1 MATAPTHGAL
11 HSVLPQDLSAAL
23 FSQAR
28 IVSLAA
34 DQTLFLAGAPGDGC
48 YRVDEGLLKVTMASP
63 SGGERILTIVGA
75 GALVGEL
82 AMLDGAPRSASVVA
96 IRDSK
101 LRFVSRHDFD
111 AFARANP
118 DVYRHITLMLARRL
132 RAIDDALTATS
143 FLTLKGRV
151 ARAMF
156 NLADAFGKD
165 VGSGRILIGQKV
177 SQRDL
182 AAMAGIAREN
192 LSRILQDWM
201 RRKLISRL
209 AGYYCLEDKSALELE
224 AVPPAAAEPATV
236 KGDGAPPSKTGGLN
250 AALICSAHRRR
261 GRRDRPW
268 RALRAAPPH

>member
-1 MATAPTHGAL
+1 MATAPPHDNAL
-11 HSVLPQDLSAAL
+11 HSVASEDLPAAL
-23 FSQAR
+23 FGRAR
-28 IVSLAA
+28 AVSLGASEA
-34 DQTLFLAGAPGDGC
+34 LFPAGAPGDGC
-48 YRVDEGLLKVTMASP
+48 YRLDEGLLKVTVVSP
-63 SGGERILTIVGA
+63 SGAERILAILGH

-82 AMLDGAPRSASVVA
+82 SMLDGAPRSASVVA

-101 LRFVSRHDFD
+101 LRFVSRADFE
-111 AFARANP
+111 AFAHANP
-118 DVYRHITLMLARRL
+118 EVYRQITIMLARRL

-151 ARAMF
+151 ARALF

-165 VGSGRILIGQKV
+165 VGAGRVLINQKV

-209 AGYYCLEDKSALELE
+209 AGYYCLESKSALELD
-224 AVPPAAAEPATV
+224 AAPAGAAARAEP
-236 KGDGAPPSKTGGLN
+236 D
-250 AALICSAHRRR
+250 
-261 GRRDRPW
+261 
-268 RALRAAPPH
+268 

>member
-1 MATAPTHGAL
+1 MHGSAPR
-11 HSVLPQDLSAAL
+11 SVLPEDLSVAL

-28 IVSLAA
+28 AVALAA
-34 DQTLFLAGAPGDGC
+34 DQTLFVAGAPGDGC
-48 YRVDEGLLKVTMASP
+48 YLLEEGLLKVMMASP
-63 SGGERILTIVGA
+63 SRGERILAILGP

-96 IRDSK
+96 IRESK
-101 LRFVSRHDFD
+101 LRFVSQAGFE

-118 DVYRHITLMLARRL
+118 DVYRHITVMLVRRL

-165 VGSGRILIGQKV
+165 VGAGRILIGQKV

-182 AAMAGIAREN
+182 AAIAGIAREN
-192 LSRILQDWM
+192 LSRILQDWT

-209 AGYYCLEDKSALELE
+209 AGYYCLEDKPALERD
-224 AVPPAAAEPATV
+224 AAPPAAPDAAREGGASPAV
-236 KGDGAPPSKTGGLN
+236 SD
-250 AALICSAHRRR
+250 
-261 GRRDRPW
+261 
-268 RALRAAPPH
+268 